1 MYNTKYECRYYKDDV
16 ILPDDKVTPE
26 EADYIRNTL
35 YQEDYLNIFSINNVD
50 NYDFNDDYELLSKSI
65 YNLYEKIKDSD
76 VLKSFM
82 QKASGYIISE
92 DLQLG
97 LCILY
102 SYDYMHLMHKCVSEY
117 LDTGF
122 VSLDSIDRMNK
133 ILK

>member
-1 MYNTKYECRYYKDDV
+1 MYNTKYECRYHKVDV

-26 EADYIRNTL
+26 EEEYIRNIL
-35 YQEDYLNIFSINNVD
+35 YQEDYFNIFSV
-50 NYDFNDDYELLSKSI
+50 NYAENDDEYNMKLLSKAV
-65 YNLYEKIKDSD
+65 YNLFEKIKDSD
-76 VLKSFM
+76 VLKLFM

-102 SYDYMHLMHKCVSEY
+102 SYDYMHLIHECVSEY

-133 ILK
+133 IIK

>member
-1 MYNTKYECRYYKDDV
+1 MYNTKYECRYHKVDV

-26 EADYIRNTL
+26 EEEYIRNTL
-35 YQEDYLNIFSINNVD
+35 YQEDYFNVFSIN
-50 NYDFNDDYELLSKSI
+50 YEETDDEYNMKLLSKAV
-65 YNLYEKIKDSD
+65 YNLFEKIKDSD
-76 VLKSFM
+76 VLKLFM

-102 SYDYMHLMHKCVSEY
+102 SYDYMYLIHECVSEY

-122 VSLDSIDRMNK
+122 VSSDSIDRMNK

>member
-1 MYNTKYECRYYKDDV
+1 MYNTKYECRYHKVDV

-26 EADYIRNTL
+26 EEEYIRNIL
-35 YQEDYLNIFSINNVD
+35 YQEDYFNIFSV
-50 NYDFNDDYELLSKSI
+50 NYAENDDEYNMKLLSKAV
-65 YNLYEKIKDSD
+65 YNLFEKIKDSD
-76 VLKSFM
+76 VLKLFM

-102 SYDYMHLMHKCVSEY
+102 SYDYMHLIHECVSEY